1 MLLNIKKCIMTENIK
16 PLLKRCLRLQ
26 ERIEELEI
34 TIRDITFND
43 IISRDEF
50 LKKYSLNS
58 KTFDNYRKAGL
69 KAYQPVRNGKI
80 FVSLKEFEKFLKR
93 NNNA

>member
-1 MLLNIKKCIMTENIK
+1 MAENIK
-16 PLLKRCLRLQ
+16 SLIKRCLRLQ
-26 ERIEELEI
+26 KRIEELEI

-50 LKKYSLNS
+50 LKKYNLNS

-80 FVSLKEFEKFLKR
+80 FVSLKEFEKFLKKK
-93 NNNA
+93 